1 VQGGT
6 QIILDEIHRLYL
18 EFCKMEGHPG
28 ITQSAQRTAGYAALP
43 DGTNCP
49 PLPES
54 PLRDAFIGNWALSE
68 NPAGFRTCTITDE
81 EIVLPSDAF
90 RFSFPLAK
98 EGFGKTPEP
107 HYGETFYVWNRVL
120 RDGCLY
126 LYVQIMETC
135 IGNIRIVIKPSD
147 GNLTIYMHK
156 IEESLFS
163 ELNGFL
169 EGRKI

>member
-1 VQGGT
+1 MCATHWASSPQ
-6 QIILDEIHRLYL
+6 
-18 EFCKMEGHPG
+18 P
-28 ITQSAQRTAGYAALP
+28 AQRSDGYAALP
-43 DGTNCP
+43 DEADCP
-49 PLPES
+49 PLSES
-54 PLRDAFIGNWALSE
+54 PHRIKFIGTWALSE
-68 NPAGFRTCTITDE
+68 NPAGFRTFTITDE
-81 EIVLPSDAF
+81 EIVLQSDAF
-90 RFSFPLAK
+90 RFSFPLVK

-120 RDGCLY
+120 HDGCLY

-135 IGNIRIVIKPSD
+135 IGNIRIVVKPSD
-147 GNLTIYMHK
+147 GKLTIYMHK